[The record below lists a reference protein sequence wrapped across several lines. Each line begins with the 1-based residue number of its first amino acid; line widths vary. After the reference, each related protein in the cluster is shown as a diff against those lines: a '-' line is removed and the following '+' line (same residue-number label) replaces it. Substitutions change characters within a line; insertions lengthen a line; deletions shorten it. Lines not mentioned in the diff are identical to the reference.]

1 MKIGNLIMQAT
12 ISILEA
18 GNILLDC
25 LNESHDYHV
34 EIDTKDVWFLRLNL
48 NKTIDIAF
56 LLDKDSVFIDALKS
70 NEHFITTELN
80 NDKLFCR
87 LNKKAF
93 DLEWTI
99 LGRINNFRNLPDSTY
114 PYFICVKETA
124 DEIVYINMDKVSFV
138 QTYIVDYAKTISI
151 TRNPYDDNKMI
162 FYKSNQ
168 YSEKIDFAIDINCL
182 DNKEN
187 IHINIVVPLDEQF
200 VKMVKQQI
208 NHPYRI
214 KDKTI
219 KSNLLCFLEAVCP
232 MKFIDLV

>member
-12 ISILEA
+12 ISVLEA

-34 EIDTKDVWFLRLNL
+34 EIDTKDVWFLRLNG
-48 NKTIDIAF
+48 NIAF
-56 LLDKDSVFIDALKS
+56 LLDKDSVFIDTLKS

-80 NDKLFCR
+80 NDKLLCR

-93 DLEWTI
+93 DLEWYI
-99 LGRINNFRNLPDSTY
+99 LGKINNYRNLPDNTY

-124 DEIVYINMDKVSFV
+124 EEIVYINMDKISFV

-219 KSNLLCFLEAVCP
+219 KSNLLRFLEAVCP

>member
-1 MKIGNLIMQAT
+1 MQAT
-12 ISILEA
+12 ISVLEA

-34 EIDTKDVWFLRLNL
+34 EIDTKDVWFLRLNG
-48 NKTIDIAF
+48 NRTIDIAF
-56 LLDKDSVFIDALKS
+56 LLDKDSVFIDTLKS
-70 NEHFITTELN
+70 NEHFIITELN

-93 DLEWTI
+93 DLEWYI
-99 LGRINNFRNLPDSTY
+99 LGKINNYRNLPDNTY

-124 DEIVYINMDKVSFV
+124 DEIVYINMDKVAFV
-138 QTYIVDYAKTISI
+138 QTYMVDYAKTITI
-151 TRNPYDDNKMI
+151 TRHHSDDNKMM
-162 FYKSNQ
+162 FYKSSQ
-168 YSEKIDFAIDINCL
+168 YSERIDFNINIPCV
-182 DNKEN
+182 NAKESLY
-187 IHINIVVPLDEQF
+187 INIVVPLDEQF

-219 KSNLLCFLEAVCP
+219 KSNLLRFLEAVCP
-232 MKFIDLV
+232 MKFIYLV